1 LQPGLRINMRNL
13 KHLLPL
19 LRPYRKQV
27 LLTTTTLICL
37 TGIELLFPTIIR
49 LVIDQGIASRETSF
63 LIHAALIVLGLGLLR
78 ALFAYIQRFSAEWV
92 SHHVAYDLRNRLYD
106 HIQRLPFT
114 YHDRTQSGQ
123 LISRTIEDVR
133 SIQRFTSQGVADLAR
148 VFILL
153 VGIITLLLL
162 SNWQLALIALSP
174 MIPLTLTT
182 TRFGQKISTFFLAV
196 DNALGELS
204 SRLQENVTGVQVVR
218 AFAREPYEIERFD
231 EANRTLYNAR
241 ITVISE
247 WSKIMPTTHLLVT
260 LSTILILWFGG
271 QMVLQ
276 DSMSLGELV
285 AFNSYLL
292 LVAQPA
298 QMLTWLVN
306 MAGEASAGLARTMEV
321 LKTTPSIQSPPGAE
335 KLPPLEGRVEFCNV
349 SLKYEGE
356 NHPALKDLSLVVEP
370 NQVIALIGSTGSGK
384 TSVVNLIPR
393 FYDVTA
399 GKLLIDGIDIRKVE
413 LESLR
418 RQIGIVLQTSIL
430 FSTTLHENIAYGR
443 PDTGLEE
450 VVEAANAAQAHEF
463 ITELPEGYETVVGER
478 GVTLS
483 GGQRQRVAIARAL
496 LLDPRIL
503 ILDDST
509 ASVDVHTELLIQ
521 TALTELMRGR
531 TTFVIA
537 QRLSTVQR
545 ADQIL
550 VLERGQIV
558 ERGTHQ
564 ELLELQG
571 HYREIYEIQ
580 FRDQEKSNI
589 SPFPQ
594 GGGHP

>member
-1 LQPGLRINMRNL
+1 MRSL
-13 KHLLPL
+13 KHIIPFLLP
-19 LRPYRKQV
+19 YKKQV
-27 LLTTTTLICL
+27 LLTISALLCL
-37 TGIELLFPTIIR
+37 TGIELLFPAILR
-49 LVIDQGIASRETSF
+49 QVIDQGIASQETSF
-63 LIHAALIVLGLGLLR
+63 LIQAALLVLGLGLLR
-78 ALFAYIQRFSAEWV
+78 AGFTYIQRYAAEWV

-148 VFILL
+148 ALILL
-153 VGIITLLLL
+153 VGIIALLLVN
-162 SNWQLALIALSP
+162 NWNLALIALSP

-204 SRLQENVTGVQVVR
+204 SRLQENVSGVQVVR
-218 AFAREPYEIERFD
+218 AFAREPYEIKRFN
-231 EANRTLYNAR
+231 EANKSLFTAR

-276 DSMSLGELV
+276 GSMTLGELV

-292 LVAQPA
+292 LLAQPA
-298 QMLTWLVN
+298 QMLVWIVN
-306 MAGEASAGLARTMEV
+306 TAGEASAGMVRTMEV
-321 LKTTPSIQSPPGAE
+321 LETAPSIQSPPNACP
-335 KLPPLEGRVEFCNV
+335 LPQLKGHVQFCDV

-356 NHPALKDLSLVVEP
+356 TRYALKDLSLEVEP
-370 NQVIALIGSTGSGK
+370 NQIIALIGSTGSGK

-393 FYDVTA
+393 FYDVTD
-399 GKLLIDGIDIRKVE
+399 GSLLIDGFDVKKVE
-413 LESLR
+413 LASLR
-418 RQIGIVLQTSIL
+418 QQIGIVLQTSIL
-430 FSTTLHENIAYGR
+430 FSTTIHENIAYGR
-443 PDTGLEE
+443 PEATLDE
-450 VVEAANAAQAHEF
+450 VIAAAEAAQAHDF
-463 ITELPEGYETVVGER
+463 ITELPEGYETTVGER

-509 ASVDVHTELLIQ
+509 ASVDVQTELLIQ
-521 TALTELMRGR
+521 TALTELMKGR

-537 QRLSTVQR
+537 QRLSTVHR

-550 VLERGQIV
+550 VLDQGEIV
-558 ERGTHQ
+558 ERGIHQ

-571 HYREIYEIQ
+571 HYRQIYDLQ
-580 FRDQEKSNI
+580 FRDQEKARASSQLN
-589 SPFPQ
+589 
-594 GGGHP
+594 GEMHK

>member
-1 LQPGLRINMRNL
+1 MRNL

-241 ITVISE
+241 IMVISE
-247 WSKIMPTTHLLVT
+247 WSTIMPTTHLLVT

-463 ITELPEGYETVVGER
+463 ITELPKGYETIVGER

-589 SPFPQ
+589 SPSPQ
-594 GGGHP
+594 GGGNP